1 MRITKPAV
9 VVVAFLVW
17 SVPALAKT
25 FKVGEYKKSGIYEQ
39 EIGDFRY
46 LHDTVTGLCFFMYTD
61 GSTAAGLT
69 SVDCNSVTKRP
80 EWFKSLSTPVPEAEP
95 EVAPAIEPEAATGP
109 EAAKPK
115 KRK

>member
-1 MRITKPAV
+1 MQIVKLAV
-9 VVVAFLVW
+9 VVVASLAL

-46 LHDTVTGLCFFMYTD
+46 LYDTATGLCYFLYTD
-61 GSTAAGLT
+61 GNTAAGLT

-80 EWFKSLSTPVPEAEP
+80 EWSKSLNTPAPEAEP
-95 EVAPAIEPEAATGP
+95 EAAPAIEPETTTEP

-115 KRK
+115 KKK